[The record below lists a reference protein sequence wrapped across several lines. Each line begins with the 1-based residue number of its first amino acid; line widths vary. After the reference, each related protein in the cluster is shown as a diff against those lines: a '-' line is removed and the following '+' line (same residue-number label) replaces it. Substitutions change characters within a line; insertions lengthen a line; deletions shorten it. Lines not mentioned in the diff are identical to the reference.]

1 MQKIKPMPKDK
12 RHSHKGRKSFYKN
25 VTVTHN
31 KIIHR
36 KNGEVL
42 KYGSI
47 MVTKYAFMINMGSI
61 INCYD
66 ENGNY
71 IRKFQTL
78 SNGKPTKNYF
88 GFKGTKITADE
99 FFETQEKNRTM
110 GVKKETSDVKDIIEN
125 AFKVMRK
132 KEIFNDIKSNYA
144 KGTVLWC
151 TDVANKTS
159 DKLNIAPEI
168 IRETLI
174 NIYNE

>member
-1 MQKIKPMPKDK
+1 MPKEK
-12 RHSHKGRKSFYKN
+12 RHTHNGRKAFYKD
-25 VTVTHN
+25 VSVTHN
-31 KIIHR
+31 RTIYR
-36 KNGEVL
+36 RNGLIL
-42 KYGSI
+42 KYGSLT
-47 MVTKYAFMINMGSI
+47 VSKYTFLINLGSVI
-61 INCYD
+61 QCYD
-66 ENGNY
+66 EQGNF
-71 IRKFQTL
+71 IRKFQCL
-78 SNGKPTKNYF
+78 LNGKPTKNYF
-88 GFKGTKITADE
+88 GFKGTRITAQE

-174 NIYNE
+174 NIYIYND